1 MAKSNDSI
9 AKTLLVVISLSLV
22 CSIIVAGSA
31 VGLKATQIEQKQLD
45 KQRNILSV
53 AGLLTPNV
61 NVKETFTQFIEPRL
75 VDLATGSCVEGD
87 AATFDQRA
95 ADKDPKQ
102 SISIPADQDKAKIK
116 RRANVSAVYLVKN
129 AEGKVTEVVL
139 PVHGTGLWSMMYA
152 FLAVETDGNTVKGIT
167 YYDQG
172 ETAGLGGEIV
182 NPNWRKLWVGKK
194 LFDVDG
200 KPAIHIVK
208 GTALPNDPYAID
220 GLSGATLTGNGVQN
234 TFDYWL
240 SANGYGPFLT
250 KVRAGELNNG

>member
-22 CSIIVAGSA
+22 CSIIVAGAA
-31 VGLKATQIEQKQLD
+31 VGLKSTQIEQKQLD

-53 AGLLTPNV
+53 AGLLQPNV
-61 NVKETFTQFIEPRL
+61 NVKETFSKFIEPRL
-75 VDLATGSCVEGD
+75 VDLATGNFVEGD
-87 AATFDQRA
+87 AAHYDQRA
-95 ADKDPKQ
+95 AVKDPAL
-102 SISIPADQDKAKIK
+102 SISIPADQDVAKIK
-116 RRANVSAVYLVKN
+116 RRAKVSAVYLVRDT
-129 AEGKVTEVVL
+129 EGKVTQVIL

-152 FLAVETDGNTVKGIT
+152 FLAVDIDGNTVKGIT

-172 ETAGLGGEIV
+172 ETPGLGGEIE

-240 SANGYGPFLT
+240 SENGFGPFLA